1 MKEMRSLSLEDMEKI
16 SGGNSKTVVTYTV
29 VRSGAG
35 DNYAKVGE
43 VYSGQS
49 VFFTG
54 EIAYND
60 SESTTWYRIAS
71 PAGWVKRD
79 VLN

>member
-1 MKEMRSLSLEDMEKI
+1 MKGMRSLSPEDMEKI
-16 SGGNSKTVVTYTV
+16 SGGNSKTVVTHAI

-35 DNYAKVGE
+35 NNYGPVGE

-54 EIAYND
+54 EVAYND

-71 PAGWVKRD
+71 PAGWVKKD
-79 VLN
+79 ALI